1 MELSGELYAL
11 LPPRR
16 GLALVRHVAQQR
28 LHHCLQAAAV
38 DGHLASAADCEI
50 LSRLVLVQC
59 SGRLPACLYQSWQ
72 NTVAHEP
79 VCLRQTQ
86 AQGFACPQA
95 RSILLSMQHAHLLQ

>member
-59 SGRLPACLYQSWQ
+59 LGRLPACLP
-72 NTVAHEP
+72 A
-79 VCLRQTQ
+79 
-86 AQGFACPQA
+86 
-95 RSILLSMQHAHLLQ
+95 SINRGKVRWRMSLCA